1 MGKWDNGSRF
11 KVRSSKFEVFG
22 TSNLEL
28 RTSNLGR
35 RFVDKEAIKRILVRG
50 PNWLGDAVMCEPAL
64 RGLRSLFPDAHITL
78 LVKPAV
84 VELFA
89 GHPAL
94 TRVLTYD
101 TKGRHAGL
109 SGKWTLAGQLRRQ
122 GFDLAV
128 LFQNAFEAAFLTFLA
143 GVPRRYGYATDGRSL
158 LLSDP
163 VAAPDRR
170 TLVHQVRYYWD
181 LLKPLGL
188 TGDPPAPEL
197 VVFPEEEQAM
207 AGRFAQGGLT
217 ATDVVVGINP
227 GSTYGEAKRWLPE
240 RFADV
245 TERLCRTIRESPGQH
260 VSVVIFGAKG
270 EERLGQEIAAR
281 LSSRSLVLSG
291 ATTIRE
297 LMAAVKRCRV
307 LLTNDTGP
315 MHMAAAFQVPVVAIF
330 GPTDWRTT
338 SPFGSAHAIVRQ
350 PVDCAPCLLR
360 ECPIDHRCMT
370 RVTVDQVYE
379 AGLSSLSGLS
389 GRKGPSGLPRPNQ
402 TDKTDLPHRID
413 QTDQTN
419 ILDGVT
425 VFLDRDG
432 TLNYDSGYLKIAAEL
447 KLLAGVGPSLA
458 RLKRAGAKL
467 VVVTN
472 QSGVGRGIV
481 TLKDLEAIHARLQGL
496 LEQEDAALDAIYFC
510 PHHPDDGCRCRKPNV
525 GMVERAVSELQLDF
539 RRFYLIGDHARDIQL
554 AHKVGAKSILL
565 TPAPVDVQ
573 SLDRLKV
580 EQAMPDAVAKSMAEA
595 VDWILNDAA
604 KNTRRAVV
612 TGER

>member
-1 MGKWDNGSRF
+1 
-11 KVRSSKFEVFG
+11 
-22 TSNLEL
+22 
-28 RTSNLGR
+28 
-35 RFVDKEAIKRILVRG
+35 VDRKTIKRILVRG

-64 RGLRSLFPDAHITL
+64 RGLRKLFPDAQIAL

-84 VELFA
+84 ADLFA

-109 SGKWTLAGQLRRQ
+109 SGKWALAGQLRRQ

-188 TGDPPAPEL
+188 TGDPSAPEL

-227 GSTYGEAKRWLPE
+227 GSTYGGAKRWLPE
-240 RFADV
+240 RFAEV
-245 TERLCRTIRESPGQH
+245 TERLCRTIRESREQQ

-270 EERLGQEIAAR
+270 EERLGREIAAR

-297 LMAAVKRCRV
+297 LMAALKRCAM

-315 MHMAAAFQVPVVAIF
+315 MHIASAFQVPIVAIF
-330 GPTDWRTT
+330 GPTDWRAT
-338 SPFGSAHAIVRQ
+338 SPFGSAHVIVRQ

-370 RVTVDQVYE
+370 RVSVDQVYDAATKQV
-379 AGLSSLSGLS
+379 AGLSGSSRLSGSS
-389 GRKGPSGLPRPNQ
+389 GSIQINQ
-402 TDKTDLPHRID
+402 TNKIN
-413 QTDQTN
+413 QTNQMN

-432 TLNYDSGYLKIAAEL
+432 TLNYNPGYLKVAAEL
-447 KLLAGVGPSLA
+447 KLLAGVGPALA
-458 RLKRAGAKL
+458 RLKGAGAKL

-472 QSGVGRGIV
+472 QSGVGRGII
-481 TLKDLEAIHARLQGL
+481 TLKDLEAIHARLEGL
-496 LEQEDAALDAIYFC
+496 LEQEGAALDAIYFC
-510 PHHPDDGCRCRKPNV
+510 PHHPDDRCRCRKPEV
-525 GMVERAVSELQLDF
+525 GMVERAVSELQLDL
-539 RRFYLIGDHARDIQL
+539 RRSYLIGDHARDIQL
-554 AHKVGAKSILL
+554 AHRVGAKAILL
-565 TPAPVDVQ
+565 TPVLLDAQ
-573 SLDRLKV
+573 SLETLKV

-595 VDWILNDAA
+595 VDWILEDAA
-604 KNTRRAVV
+604 TLVR
-612 TGER
+612 

>member
-1 MGKWDNGSRF
+1 M
-11 KVRSSKFEVFG
+11 
-22 TSNLEL
+22 
-28 RTSNLGR
+28 
-35 RFVDKEAIKRILVRG
+35 RG

-64 RGLRSLFPDAHITL
+64 RGLRGLFPDAQVTL

-84 VELFA
+84 ADLFV
-89 GHPAL
+89 GHPAV
-94 TRVLTYD
+94 TRLLTYD
-101 TKGRHAGL
+101 IKGRHAGF
-109 SGKWTLAGQLRRQ
+109 SGKWALAKQLRRQ

-143 GVPRRYGYATDGRSL
+143 RVPRRYGYATDGRSL

-163 VAAPDRR
+163 VAVPDPRM
-170 TLVHQVRYYWD
+170 LIHQVRYYWD

-188 TGDPPAPEL
+188 TGDPPVPEL
-197 VVFPEEEQAM
+197 VVLPEEEQAM
-207 AGRFAQGGLT
+207 VGRCAQGGLT
-217 ATDVVVGINP
+217 PTDIVVGINP
-227 GSTYGEAKRWLPE
+227 GSTYGDAKRWLPE
-240 RFADV
+240 RFAEV
-245 TERLCRTIRESPGQH
+245 TERLCRTIHKSPGQQ

-270 EERLGQEIAAR
+270 EEHLGQEIAAR

-297 LMAAVKRCRV
+297 LMAAVKRCSL

-315 MHMAAAFQVPVVAIF
+315 MHIASAFKVPVVAVF

-338 SPFGSAHAIVRQ
+338 SPFGGAHAIVRE

-379 AGLSSLSGLS
+379 AATKQLTPLGVRGEGLGETPSPPHASRFDKLTVP
-389 GRKGPSGLPRPNQ
+389 GRVEGRHTPYGA
-402 TDKTDLPHRID
+402 
-413 QTDQTN
+413 
-419 ILDGVT
+419 LDGVT

-432 TLNYDSGYLKIAAEL
+432 TLNYDPGYLKIAADL
-447 KLLAGVGPSLA
+447 KLLAGVGPALA
-458 RLKRAGAKL
+458 RLKKVGAKL

-472 QSGVGRGIV
+472 QSGVGRGIL

-496 LEQEDAALDAIYFC
+496 LEQEDVALDAIYFC

-554 AHKVGAKSILL
+554 AHRVGAKSILL
-565 TPAPVDVQ
+565 TPAPVDAQ
-573 SLDRLKV
+573 SLDRLEL
-580 EQAMPDAVAKSMAEA
+580 EQAMPDAMAKSMAEA
-595 VDWILNDAA
+595 VDWIFSDAMKSA
-604 KNTRRAVV
+604 KGRDERERR
-612 TGER
+612 ERQES

>member
-1 MGKWDNGSRF
+1 
-11 KVRSSKFEVFG
+11 
-22 TSNLEL
+22 
-28 RTSNLGR
+28 
-35 RFVDKEAIKRILVRG
+35 
-50 PNWLGDAVMCEPAL
+50 MCEPAL
-64 RGLRSLFPDAHITL
+64 RGLRKLFPDAQIAL

-84 VELFA
+84 ADLFV

-109 SGKWTLAGQLRRQ
+109 SGKWALAGQLRRQ

-170 TLVHQVRYYWD
+170 TLVHQVHYYWE

-188 TGDPPAPEL
+188 TGDPSAPEL
-197 VVFPEEEQAM
+197 VVFPEEDQAM

-227 GSTYGEAKRWLPE
+227 GSTYGGAKRWLPE
-240 RFADV
+240 RFAEV
-245 TERLCRTIRESPGQH
+245 TERLCRTIRESREQQA
-260 VSVVIFGAKG
+260 SVVIFGAKG
-270 EERLGQEIAAR
+270 EEQLGREIAAR
-281 LSSRSLVLSG
+281 LSSRSLILSG

-297 LMAAVKRCRV
+297 LMAAVKRCAM

-315 MHMAAAFQVPVVAIF
+315 MHIASAFQVPVVAIF

-338 SPFGSAHAIVRQ
+338 SPFGSAHTIVRQ

-370 RVTVDQVYE
+370 RVTVDQVYDAATKQLTPVGVRGE
-379 AGLSSLSGLS
+379 GLGET
-389 GRKGPSGLPRPNQ
+389 PSP
-402 TDKTDLPHRID
+402 PHASRL
-413 QTDQTN
+413 TPYGA
-419 ILDGVT
+419 LDGVT

-432 TLNYDSGYLKIAAEL
+432 TLNYNPGYLKVAAEL
-447 KLLAGVGPSLA
+447 KLLAGVGPALA
-458 RLKRAGAKL
+458 RLKGAGAKL

-472 QSGVGRGIV
+472 QSGVGRGII
-481 TLKDLEAIHARLQGL
+481 TLKDLEAIHARLEGI
-496 LEQEDAALDAIYFC
+496 LEQEGAALDAIYFC

-525 GMVERAVSELQLDF
+525 GMVERAASELQLNL
-539 RRFYLIGDHARDIQL
+539 RRSYLIGDHARDIQL
-554 AHKVGAKSILL
+554 AHRVGAKAILL
-565 TPAPVDVQ
+565 TPALVDTQ
-573 SLDRLKV
+573 ALDMLKV
-580 EQAMPDAVAKSMAEA
+580 ERAMPDAVAKSMAEA
-595 VDWILNDAA
+595 VDWILEDVR
-604 KNTRRAVV
+604 TRPPLIVNR
-612 TGER
+612 

>member
-1 MGKWDNGSRF
+1 MDR
-11 KVRSSKFEVFG
+11 
-22 TSNLEL
+22 
-28 RTSNLGR
+28 
-35 RFVDKEAIKRILVRG
+35 DAIKRILVRG

-64 RGLRSLFPDAHITL
+64 RGLQRLFPEAQIAL

-84 VELFA
+84 ADLFA

-101 TKGRHAGL
+101 SMGRHAGL
-109 SGKWTLAGQLRRQ
+109 SGKWVLSGQLRRQ

-128 LFQNAFEAAFLTFLA
+128 LLQNAFEAAFLTFLA
-143 GVPRRYGYATDGRSL
+143 GVPRRYGYVTDARSL

-163 VAAPDRR
+163 VAVPDRR

-188 TGDPPAPEL
+188 TGDPPTPEL

-227 GSTYGEAKRWLPE
+227 GSTYGGAKRWLPE
-240 RFADV
+240 RFAEV
-245 TERLCRTIRESPGQH
+245 TERLCRTICESREQQ

-270 EERLGQEIAAR
+270 EERLGHEIAAR
-281 LSSRSLVLSG
+281 LPSRSLVLSG

-297 LMAAVKRCRV
+297 LMAAVKRCAM
-307 LLTNDTGP
+307 LFTNDTGP
-315 MHMAAAFQVPVVAIF
+315 MHIASAFQVPVVAIF

-338 SPFGSAHAIVRQ
+338 APFGSAHAVVRQ

-370 RVTVDQVYE
+370 RVSVDQVYE
-379 AGLSSLSGLS
+379 AATKQVAGLS
-389 GRKGPSGLPRPNQ
+389 GSSRLSGSSGLNQ
-402 TDKTDLPHRID
+402 TNQTNQIS
-413 QTDQTN
+413 QTDQRD

-432 TLNYDSGYLKIAAEL
+432 TLIYDPGYLKVAAEL
-447 KLLAGVGPSLA
+447 KLLAGVGPALA
-458 RLKRAGAKL
+458 RLKGAGARL

-510 PHHPDDGCRCRKPNV
+510 PHHPDDGCRCRKPNA
-525 GMVERAVSELQLDF
+525 GMVERAVSELQLDL
-539 RRFYLIGDHARDIQL
+539 RRSYLIGDHARDIQL
-554 AHKVGAKSILL
+554 AHRVGAKAILL
-565 TPAPVDVQ
+565 TPALVDAQ

-580 EQAMPDAVAKSMAEA
+580 EQAMPDTVAKSMAEA
-595 VDWILNDAA
+595 VDWILKDVKMHPPLTVNRSQYA
-604 KNTRRAVV
+604 
-612 TGER
+612 G

>member
-1 MGKWDNGSRF
+1 MN
-11 KVRSSKFEVFG
+11 
-22 TSNLEL
+22 
-28 RTSNLGR
+28 
-35 RFVDKEAIKRILVRG
+35 KEAIKRILVRG

-64 RGLRSLFPDAHITL
+64 RGLRRLFPDAQIAL

-84 VELFA
+84 ADLFA

-101 TKGRHAGL
+101 SVGHHAGL
-109 SGKWTLAGQLRRQ
+109 SGKWGLAGQLRRQ

-181 LLKPLGL
+181 LLEPLGL
-188 TGDPPAPEL
+188 KGDPSAPEL

-217 ATDVVVGINP
+217 ATDVVVGVNP
-227 GSTYGEAKRWLPE
+227 GSTYGGAKRWLPE
-240 RFADV
+240 RFAEV
-245 TERLCRTIRESPGQH
+245 TERLCSTIRESRGQQ

-270 EERLGQEIAAR
+270 EEHLGQEIAAH
-281 LSSRSLVLSG
+281 LSSPSLVLSG

-297 LMAAVKRCRV
+297 LMAAVKRCAM

-315 MHMAAAFQVPVVAIF
+315 MHIASAFQVPVVAIF

-338 SPFGSAHAIVRQ
+338 SPFGNAHAIVRQ

-379 AGLSSLSGLS
+379 AGLSSLSGRKGLS
-389 GRKGPSGLPRPNQ
+389 GLSRPNQ
-402 TDKTDLPHRID
+402 TDKTDLPHQKD
-413 QTDQTN
+413 QMSL
-419 ILDGVT
+419 LDGVT

-432 TLNYDSGYLKIAAEL
+432 TLNYDPGYLKVAADL
-447 KLLAGVGPSLA
+447 KLLAGVGPALA
-458 RLKRAGAKL
+458 RLKEAGAKL

-525 GMVERAVSELQLDF
+525 GMVERAVSELQLDL
-539 RRFYLIGDHARDIQL
+539 RRSYLIGDHARDIQL
-554 AHKVGAKSILL
+554 ANRVGAKAILL
-565 TPAPVDVQ
+565 TAAPVDAQ
-573 SLDRLKV
+573 SLETLKTK
-580 EQAMPDAVAKSMAEA
+580 QAMPDAMAKSMTEA
-595 VDWILNDAA
+595 VDWILADAA
-604 KNTRRAVV
+604 TSAKGRDERERR
-612 TGER
+612 ERQES

>member
-1 MGKWDNGSRF
+1 MDRK
-11 KVRSSKFEVFG
+11 
-22 TSNLEL
+22 T
-28 RTSNLGR
+28 
-35 RFVDKEAIKRILVRG
+35 IKRILVRG

-64 RGLRSLFPDAHITL
+64 RGLRRLFPDAQIEL

-84 VELFA
+84 ADLFV

-109 SGKWTLAGQLRRQ
+109 SGKWALAGQLRRQ

-170 TLVHQVRYYWD
+170 TLVHQVRYYWE

-188 TGDPPAPEL
+188 TGDPSAPEL

-227 GSTYGEAKRWLPE
+227 GSTYGGAKRWLPE
-240 RFADV
+240 RYAEV
-245 TERLCRTIRESPGQH
+245 TERLCRTIRESREQQ
-260 VSVVIFGAKG
+260 VSVVIVGAKG
-270 EERLGQEIAAR
+270 EEHLGQEIAAR

-297 LMAAVKRCRV
+297 LMAALKRCAM

-315 MHMAAAFQVPVVAIF
+315 MHIASAFQVPVVAIF

-379 AGLSSLSGLS
+379 AATKQVAGLSGLS
-389 GRKGPSGLPRPNQ
+389 RLSGSSGSNQINQPNKINQ
-402 TDKTDLPHRID
+402 KN
-413 QTDQTN
+413 QMN

-432 TLNYDSGYLKIAAEL
+432 TLNYDPGYLKVAAEL
-447 KLLAGVGPSLA
+447 KLLAGVGPALA
-458 RLKRAGAKL
+458 RLKVAGAKL

-472 QSGVGRGIV
+472 QSGVGRGII
-481 TLKDLEAIHARLQGL
+481 TLKDLEAIHARLEGL
-496 LEQEDAALDAIYFC
+496 LEQEGAALDAIYFC
-510 PHHPDDGCRCRKPNV
+510 PHHPDDGCHCRKPNV
-525 GMVERAVSELQLDF
+525 GMVERAVSELQLDL
-539 RRFYLIGDHARDIQL
+539 RRSYLIGDHARDIQL
-554 AHKVGAKSILL
+554 AQRVGAKAILL
-565 TPAPVDVQ
+565 TPSLVDTQ
-573 SLDRLKV
+573 ALDMLKV

-595 VDWILNDAA
+595 VGWILDDAVKSA
-604 KNTRRAVV
+604 KGRDERERR
-612 TGER
+612 ERQEA

>member
-1 MGKWDNGSRF
+1 MN
-11 KVRSSKFEVFG
+11 
-22 TSNLEL
+22 
-28 RTSNLGR
+28 
-35 RFVDKEAIKRILVRG
+35 KETIKRILVRG

-64 RGLRSLFPDAHITL
+64 RGLRRLFPDAQIAL

-84 VELFA
+84 ADLFV

-101 TKGRHAGL
+101 IKGRHAGL
-109 SGKWTLAGQLRRQ
+109 SGKWALAGQLRRQ

-163 VAAPDRR
+163 VAAPDGR

-188 TGDPPAPEL
+188 MGDPSAPEL
-197 VVFPEEEQAM
+197 VVFPEEERAM
-207 AGRFAQGGLT
+207 AGRFTQGGLT
-217 ATDVVVGINP
+217 ASDVVVGINP
-227 GSTYGEAKRWLPE
+227 GSTYGGAKRWLPE
-240 RFADV
+240 RFAEV
-245 TERLCRTIRESPGQH
+245 TEQLCRTIRESREQQ

-297 LMAAVKRCRV
+297 LMAAVKRCAM

-315 MHMAAAFQVPVVAIF
+315 MHIASAFQVPVVAIF

-338 SPFGSAHAIVRQ
+338 SPFGSAHAIVRE

-370 RVTVDQVYE
+370 RVSVEQVYE
-379 AGLSSLSGLS
+379 AAVKQLHVIKSESPKSEDP
-389 GRKGPSGLPRPNQ
+389 GRSTLRP
-402 TDKTDLPHRID
+402 TDISTALE
-413 QTDQTN
+413 
-419 ILDGVT
+419 GVT

-432 TLNYDSGYLKIAAEL
+432 TLNYDPGYLKIAADL
-447 KLLAGVGPSLA
+447 KLLAGVGPALA
-458 RLKRAGAKL
+458 RLKVAGAKL

-481 TLKDLEAIHARLQGL
+481 TLKDLEAIHARLEGL
-496 LEQEDAALDAIYFC
+496 LEQEGAALDAIYFC

-525 GMVERAVSELQLDF
+525 GMVERAVSELQLDL
-539 RRFYLIGDHARDIQL
+539 RRSYLIGDHARDIQL
-554 AHKVGAKSILL
+554 ANRVGAKAILL
-565 TPAPVDVQ
+565 TSALVDVQ
-573 SLDRLKV
+573 ALDRLKA
-580 EQAMPDAVAKSMAEA
+580 EQSMPDAVAKSMSEA
-595 VDWILNDAA
+595 VDWILEDAA
-604 KNTRRAVV
+604 KTLLR
-612 TGER
+612 

>member
-1 MGKWDNGSRF
+1 MDRET
-11 KVRSSKFEVFG
+11 V
-22 TSNLEL
+22 
-28 RTSNLGR
+28 
-35 RFVDKEAIKRILVRG
+35 KRILVRG

-64 RGLRSLFPDAHITL
+64 RGLRRLFPDAQIAL

-84 VELFA
+84 ADLFA

-109 SGKWTLAGQLRRQ
+109 SGKWALAGQLRRQ

-128 LFQNAFEAAFLTFLA
+128 LFQNAFEAAFLAFLA

-170 TLVHQVRYYWD
+170 TLVHQVRYYWG

-188 TGDPPAPEL
+188 TGDPSTPEL

-207 AGRFAQGGLT
+207 AERFAQGGLT
-217 ATDVVVGINP
+217 ASDVVVGINP
-227 GSTYGEAKRWLPE
+227 GSTYGGAKRWLPE
-240 RFADV
+240 RFAEV
-245 TERLCRTIRESPGQH
+245 TERLCRTIRESREQQ
-260 VSVVIFGAKG
+260 VSVVILGAKG

-297 LMAAVKRCRV
+297 LMAAVKRCEV

-315 MHMAAAFQVPVVAIF
+315 MHIASAFQVPVVAIF

-338 SPFGSAHAIVRQ
+338 SPFGSTHAIVRQ

-370 RVTVDQVYE
+370 GVTVDQVHE
-379 AGLSSLSGLS
+379 AAVRQLGRHGARGVGREDLQADLLPRASRLVPSAGLA
-389 GRKGPSGLPRPNQ
+389 P
-402 TDKTDLPHRID
+402 
-413 QTDQTN
+413 
-419 ILDGVT
+419 LDGVT

-432 TLNYDSGYLKIAAEL
+432 TLNYDPGYLKVAAEL
-447 KLLAGVGPSLA
+447 KLLPGVGPALA
-458 RLKRAGAKL
+458 RLKGAGARL

-472 QSGVGRGIV
+472 QSGVGRGIF

-496 LEQEDAALDAIYFC
+496 LEQENAALDAIYFC
-510 PHHPDDGCRCRKPNV
+510 PHHPDDGCRCRKPEV
-525 GMVERAVSELQLDF
+525 GMVERAVSELQLDL
-539 RRFYLIGDHARDIQL
+539 RRSYLIGDHARDIQL
-554 AHKVGAKSILL
+554 AHRVGAKAILITTEL
-565 TPAPVDVQ
+565 VDTQ
-573 SLDRLKV
+573 ALDALRAA
-580 EQAMPDAVAKSMAEA
+580 QAMPDAVAKSLAEA
-595 VDWILNDAA
+595 VDWILDDAA
-604 KNTRRAVV
+604 KSAQLAAV

>member
-1 MGKWDNGSRF
+1 
-11 KVRSSKFEVFG
+11 
-22 TSNLEL
+22 
-28 RTSNLGR
+28 
-35 RFVDKEAIKRILVRG
+35 
-50 PNWLGDAVMCEPAL
+50 MCEPAL
-64 RGLRSLFPDAHITL
+64 RGLRRLFPDAQIEL

-84 VELFA
+84 ADLFV

-109 SGKWTLAGQLRRQ
+109 SGKWALAGQLRRQ

-170 TLVHQVRYYWD
+170 TLVHQVRYYWE

-188 TGDPPAPEL
+188 TGDPSAPEL

-227 GSTYGEAKRWLPE
+227 GSTYGGAKRWLPE
-240 RFADV
+240 RFAEV
-245 TERLCRTIRESPGQH
+245 TERLCRTIRKSREQQ

-270 EERLGQEIAAR
+270 EERLAKEIAAS

-297 LMAAVKRCRV
+297 LMAGVKRCAI

-315 MHMAAAFQVPVVAIF
+315 MHIASAFQVPVVAIF

-370 RVTVDQVYE
+370 RVTVDQVHE
-379 AGLSSLSGLS
+379 AAVKQVRGLSSSSGLS
-389 GRKGPSGLPRPNQ
+389 GSNQINQ
-402 TDKTDLPHRID
+402 TNKIN
-413 QTDQTN
+413 QTN
-419 ILDGVT
+419 QTNLLDGVT

-432 TLNYDSGYLKIAAEL
+432 TLNYDPGYLKVAADL
-447 KLLAGVGPSLA
+447 KLLPGVGPALA
-458 RLKRAGAKL
+458 RLKGAGARL

-472 QSGVGRGIV
+472 QSGVGRGIL
-481 TLKDLEAIHARLQGL
+481 TLKDLEAIHARLEGL
-496 LEQEDAALDAIYFC
+496 LEQEEAALDAIYFC
-510 PHHPDDGCRCRKPNV
+510 PHHPDDGCHCRKPEV
-525 GMVERAVSELQLDF
+525 GMVERAVSELHLDL
-539 RRFYLIGDHARDIQL
+539 RRSYLIGDHARDIQL
-554 AHKVGAKSILL
+554 AHRVGAKAVLITTEL
-565 TPAPVDVQ
+565 VDTQ
-573 SLDRLKV
+573 ALDALRAAD
-580 EQAMPDAVAKSMAEA
+580 AMPDAVAKSMAEA
-595 VDWILNDAA
+595 VDWILDDV
-604 KNTRRAVV
+604 KTRPSLTVNR
-612 TGER
+612 